1 MEGLTRIS
9 DLPEQGIMNSQQGS
23 SMNYNQ
29 MAPMSQPTNISNN
42 RGMTGEATNYVP
54 INVHPNPYGISAQN
68 PIMPPPQNPQQ
79 QQQNQFMTDSQIQQ
93 LQQMQNQRL
102 PSRDIPHDT
111 SERMHDE
118 EVKPNYIPKVRFN
131 DDYVRNHEDLTEK
144 NLRDYE
150 EKNKREKKLDLV
162 LNEIQ
167 TPIFIAILFIF
178 FQLPLVNIFFKRF
191 SFLSIYNSDGNFNFN
206 GLLLKSM
213 MFGGLY
219 YLVIKVIHLISE
231 F

>member
-79 QQQNQFMTDSQIQQ
+79 QQQNQHYTHNRFSQ
-93 LQQMQNQRL
+93 
-102 PSRDIPHDT
+102 T
-111 SERMHDE
+111 ET
-118 EVKPNYIPKVRFN
+118 VR
-131 DDYVRNHEDLTEK
+131 DLT
-144 NLRDYE
+144 L
-150 EKNKREKKLDLV
+150 
-162 LNEIQ
+162 
-167 TPIFIAILFIF
+167 
-178 FQLPLVNIFFKRF
+178 
-191 SFLSIYNSDGNFNFN
+191 G
-206 GLLLKSM
+206 
-213 MFGGLY
+213 
-219 YLVIKVIHLISE
+219 IHGEALTYSYRY
-231 F
+231 

>member
-9 DLPEQGIMNSQQGS
+9 DLPEQGIMSSQSGS
-23 SMNYNQ
+23 TMNYNP
-29 MAPMSQPTNISNN
+29 MAPISQPTNISNN

-54 INVHPNPYGISAQN
+54 INIHPNPYGISAQN
-68 PIMPPPQNPQQ
+68 PIMTPP
-79 QQQNQFMTDSQIQQ
+79 QQQNQLMTENQIQQ

-150 EKNKREKKLDLV
+150 EKNKREKKIDFIM
-162 LNEIQ
+162 NEIQ
-167 TPIFIAILFIF
+167 TPIFILYYFSFFNYLWLICSLKGSPFYLFI
-178 FQLPLVNIFFKRF
+178 
-191 SFLSIYNSDGNFNFN
+191 
-206 GLLLKSM
+206 
-213 MFGGLY
+213 
-219 YLVIKVIHLISE
+219 IKMEILILMVCY
-231 F
+231 